1 MINQSTNYV
10 GRKQTS
16 QTNIEEI
23 QKKIGENISISKV
36 IDKVADMDFVNGLPI
51 SLTGNWLEINNK
63 YLICNSGFIKEKN
76 WGAVRI
82 QGDGEFTG
90 PLDEL
95 GLKIANAFFSDMKN
109 GSIIYVN
116 DEKKT
121 LSLEG
126 KEIKLL

>member
-1 MINQSTNYV
+1 MIYQSSNYM
-10 GRKQTS
+10 GCKQTS
-16 QTNIEEI
+16 QINIEEI
-23 QKKIGENISISKV
+23 AKKIGENFSISKV
-36 IDKVADMDFVNGLPI
+36 VDLVADMDFSSGQAI
-51 SLTGNWLEINNK
+51 SRTGKWLEINNK

-76 WGAVRI
+76 WGAIRI

-95 GLKIANAFFSDMKN
+95 GLKIVNAFFSEMKN